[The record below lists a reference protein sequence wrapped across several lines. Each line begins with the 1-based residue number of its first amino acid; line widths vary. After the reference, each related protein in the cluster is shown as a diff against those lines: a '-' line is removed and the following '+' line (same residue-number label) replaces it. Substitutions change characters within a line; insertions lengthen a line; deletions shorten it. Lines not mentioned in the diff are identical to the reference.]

1 MSAFDIWI
9 KNMGKFLLMM
19 ALGIGLGEAVVKS
32 PIWLLPY
39 LILGI
44 VIVGWGWYSYG
55 VAKLEAKRAKQE
67 AEHEA
72 EMEKLNK
79 RPRRTVF

>member
-1 MSAFDIWI
+1 MLDIWL
-9 KNMGKFLLMM
+9 KSMGKFLLAM
-19 ALGIGLGEAVVKS
+19 AAGIGLAEAVARS

-39 LILGI
+39 LIVGI
-44 VIVGWGWYSYG
+44 AILGWGWYSYG
-55 VAKLEAKRAKQE
+55 VARFEAERAKRE

-72 EMEKLNK
+72 EMAKLRK

>member
-1 MSAFDIWI
+1 MLNIWLRS
-9 KNMGKFLLMM
+9 MGKFLLVM
-19 ALGIGLGEAVVKS
+19 ALGIGLGEAVAKS

-39 LILGI
+39 LVIGIAIL
-44 VIVGWGWYSYG
+44 GWGWYSYG
-55 VAKLEAKRAKQE
+55 MARLEAQRAKRE

-72 EMEKLNK
+72 EMEKLRK